1 MTLLD
6 GIDFARPGFLW
17 LAPLALLPW
26 WARRQEALSFSA
38 ADALPPDRLGPAL
51 DALRRAV
58 ASLAMVAMVA
68 ALAGL
73 GRPQTQIER
82 EGRGAEIMILMDR
95 SRSMDNR
102 MLPADW
108 RVIDPIILPAQARS
122 RGPVKSEV
130 ARDLLAR
137 FVTERRADR
146 FALMFFS
153 SRPMLVVPFTHHDQ
167 TVLAGIQAGG
177 VGRGLTDT
185 DVGAALRAGLAEF
198 EGRPYS
204 GSRVILFVSDGGA
217 KLDPGTRQRIAQG
230 LARQQVALYWLYLRS
245 FNSPDLNTPEEA
257 AESVPEIAM
266 HRFFRTLPTPYRVY
280 QAGDEEELKAAV
292 ADVGR
297 LQNAPLTYVEDVP
310 RRDDTRSC
318 LWVALGAL
326 GVLMLARHWRVGN
339 WA

>member
-1 MTLLD
+1 M
-6 GIDFARPGFLW
+6 R
-17 LAPLALLPW
+17 
-26 WARRQEALSFSA
+26 A
-38 ADALPPDRLGPAL
+38 AEALPPDRIGAAIDVAQRLVAAL
-51 DALRRAV
+51 TI
-58 ASLAMVAMVA
+58 LAILA
-68 ALAGL
+68 ALAGV
-73 GRPQTQIER
+73 GRARTQVER
-82 EGRGAEIMILMDR
+82 EGRGAEIMVLMDR

-167 TVLAGIQAGG
+167 TVLAGIRAGG
-177 VGRGLTDT
+177 IGRGLTDT

-198 EGRPYS
+198 ESRPYS
-204 GSRVILFVSDGGA
+204 GSRVMLFVSDGGA

-230 LARQQVALYWLYLRS
+230 LARHQVALYWLYLRS
-245 FNSPDLNTPEEA
+245 FNSPDLNTPEDA

-280 QAGDEEELKAAV
+280 QAGDEEELRGAI

-297 LQNAPLTYVEDVP
+297 LQNAPLTYLEEVP
-310 RRDDTRSC
+310 RRDDSRTC
-318 LWVALGAL
+318 IGVALAGL
-326 GVLMLARHWRVGN
+326 SLLLLARRWQLRS
-339 WA
+339 WS